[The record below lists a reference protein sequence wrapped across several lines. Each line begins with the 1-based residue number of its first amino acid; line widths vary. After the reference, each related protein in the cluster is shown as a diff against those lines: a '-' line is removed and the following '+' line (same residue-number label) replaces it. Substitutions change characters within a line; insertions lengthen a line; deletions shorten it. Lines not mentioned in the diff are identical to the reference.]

1 LNYLGS
7 LMRSPDDIKL
17 LSPLTRL
24 TDANKDVPGVQ
35 LGTAPIFLS
44 IVRAR
49 WKEVIIGSLFK
60 Q

>member
-1 LNYLGS
+1 
-7 LMRSPDDIKL
+7 MRSPDDIKL